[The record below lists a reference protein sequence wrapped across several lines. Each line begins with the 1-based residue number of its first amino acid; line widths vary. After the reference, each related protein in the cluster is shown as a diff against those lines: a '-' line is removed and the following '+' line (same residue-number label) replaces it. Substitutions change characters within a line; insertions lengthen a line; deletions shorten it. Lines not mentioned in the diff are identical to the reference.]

1 VRKLILAACIA
12 AITLGAAGGA
22 FAQGTVFFANYN
34 ELGTSHV
41 WVPSTNAP
49 GLSLIGNGADDSP
62 AGPASYLDHGM
73 VPVGYY
79 GSGGK
84 WGSATTFAQ
93 LLWANGANQPES
105 SLQPG
110 GQTTTF
116 RSGTT
121 AGRLSGILDTI
132 TGLTPDSAA
141 ATFEMVVWDNSS
153 DLYPTW
159 SQASVAWLRGVLYAG
174 ESGPFNVYS
183 IGGSV
188 NTPPLMLPPSF
199 NIYWIPEPSA
209 FALVGLGVAGRFI
222 FRCRRAARKEEGA

>member
-1 VRKLILAACIA
+1 MRKLILGACIA
-12 AITLGAAGGA
+12 AFTLGAGGGA
-22 FAQGTVFFANYN
+22 FAQGTVFFGNYN
-34 ELGTSHV
+34 ALGTSHV

-49 GLSLIGNGADDSP
+49 GLSLTGNGPDDSP
-62 AGPASYLDHGM
+62 AGPTSYLDHGM

-93 LLWANGANQPES
+93 LLWANGADQPES

-116 RSGTT
+116 KSGTL
-121 AGRLSGILDTI
+121 AGRINLIIDTI

-153 DLYPTW
+153 GLYPTW
-159 SQASVAWLRGVLYAG
+159 TQASVAWLQGILDAG
-174 ESGPFNVYS
+174 ESGRFNVYD

-188 NTPPLMLPPSF
+188 NTSPFMLPPTF
-199 NIYWIPEPSA
+199 NIFRVPEPSA
-209 FALVGLGVAGRFI
+209 FALAGLGVAGLFV
-222 FRCRRAARKEEGA
+222 FRRRRAARKEEAA